1 MTCQPAFRKSAFVW
15 FVFMLSLAL
24 AVSKADDGTGNVSSA
39 YGDYLDDLDFGE
51 LAKIFAL
58 KGVKEVPFT
67 GFYVGRESI
76 ARRETS
82 SVQSSPKARTS
93 LTLHLRTQPVILVAN
108 DGRSSS
114 IRTRLFQPASSR
126 NQALGFSGGMYHDQ
140 AILENGSWKL
150 WSVAIDEHY
159 FSSPTYQGGWSAAK
173 DPSPGA
179 LRLGAAAAPGGYPPD
194 IPLTAL
200 GERQRGFL
208 GGTGDPIVWPAI
220 LPMWFHYRNPVSGRV
235 PENFW
240 LDCVTCAY
248 APNTSMKNHG
258 YQLPPW

>member
-1 MTCQPAFRKSAFVW
+1 MTCQHAFRKSAFVW

-24 AVSKADDGTGNVSSA
+24 AFSLSFCAQKNTTLLPARVDR
-39 YGDYLDDLDFGE
+39 
-51 LAKIFAL
+51 LAL
-58 KGVKEVPFT
+58 EVE
-67 GFYVGRESI
+67 R
-76 ARRETS
+76 A
-82 SVQSSPKARTS
+82 QSART
-93 LTLHLRTQPVILVAN
+93 
-108 DGRSSS
+108 
-114 IRTRLFQPASSR
+114 
-126 NQALGFSGGMYHDQ
+126 
-140 AILENGSWKL
+140 
-150 WSVAIDEHY
+150 VAIDEHY
-159 FSSPTYQGGWSAAK
+159 FSSPNYQGGWSAAK

-179 LRLGAAAAPGGYPPD
+179 LRLGAAAPGGYPPD

-208 GGTGDPIVWPAI
+208 GGTGNPIVWPAI